1 MKLFFTHRSWLAASA
16 GALLLAA
23 CGSGGDSGGDNGAS
37 SGGSPLGNGSD
48 IPVSATSSSAGAF
61 SFVQSLVAAGGSET
75 AEPLQ
80 LGGDD
85 VSLGSSET
93 DDADTSV

>member
-1 MKLFFTHRSWLAASA
+1 MKPFFTHRSWLAASA

-23 CGSGGDSGGDNGAS
+23 CGSGGDSGSA
-37 SGGSPLGNGSD
+37 SGGTAPGSGSEIPL
-48 IPVSATSSSAGAF
+48 SATSSSAGAF
-61 SFVQSLVAAGGSET
+61 SFVESLVAAGDSET

-85 VSLGSSET
+85 VSLGSSDT
-93 DDADTSV
+93 DDADPSV

>member
-1 MKLFFTHRSWLAASA
+1 MKPFFTHLSWLAASA

-23 CGSGGDSGGDNGAS
+23 CGSGGDSGSA
-37 SGGSPLGNGSD
+37 SGGTASGSGSEIPL
-48 IPVSATSSSAGAF
+48 SATSSSAGAF
-61 SFVQSLVAAGGSET
+61 SFVESLVAAGGSET

-85 VSLGSSET
+85 VSLGSSDTE
-93 DDADTSV
+93 DADPSV

>member
-1 MKLFFTHRSWLAASA
+1 MKPFLIKRSVLAATA
-16 GALLLAA
+16 GVLLLAA
-23 CGSGGDSGGDNGAS
+23 CSDGGGGESGG
-37 SGGSPLGNGSD
+37 GGSIPLANGSD
-48 IPVSATSSSAGAF
+48 IPVSATTSSAGAF
-61 SFVQSLVAAGGSET
+61 NFVKDLVAAGGSET

-93 DDADTSV
+93 EDADTSV

>member
-1 MKLFFTHRSWLAASA
+1 MKFFFTHRAWLAASA
-16 GALLLAA
+16 AALLLAA
-23 CGSGGDSGGDNGAS
+23 CGGDSSNASGGTAS
-37 SGGSPLGNGSD
+37 GNGSE

-61 SFVQSLVAAGGSET
+61 SFVASLVAAGGSET

-85 VSLGSSET
+85 VTLGNSET
-93 DDADTSV
+93 DDADPSV

>member
-1 MKLFFTHRSWLAASA
+1 MKLFFTHRAWLATTA

-23 CGSGGDSGGDNGAS
+23 CGSGGDSGNA
-37 SGGSPLGNGSD
+37 SGGTASGNGSD

-61 SFVQSLVAAGGSET
+61 SFVDSLVAAGGSET

-85 VSLGSSET
+85 VSLGSSDTE
-93 DDADTSV
+93 DADPSV

>member
-1 MKLFFTHRSWLAASA
+1 MKFLFTHRAWLAASA

-23 CGSGGDSGGDNGAS
+23 CGSGGGDSGNA
-37 SGGSPLGNGSD
+37 GGGNPPPGNGSD
-48 IPVSATSSSAGAF
+48 IPVSATSSSSGAF
-61 SFVQSLVAAGGSET
+61 SFVESLVAAGGSET

-85 VSLGSSET
+85 VTLGNSEA
-93 DDADTSV
+93 DDADSSV

>member
-1 MKLFFTHRSWLAASA
+1 MKPFFTHRSWLAASA

-23 CGSGGDSGGDNGAS
+23 CGSGGGDSGSA
-37 SGGSPLGNGSD
+37 SGGTASGNGSET
-48 IPVSATSSSAGAF
+48 PLSATSSSADAF
-61 SFVQSLVAAGGSET
+61 SFVELLVAAGGSET

-85 VSLGSSET
+85 VALGSSDT
-93 DDADTSV
+93 DDADPSV

>member
-1 MKLFFTHRSWLAASA
+1 MKFLFTHRAWLAASA
-16 GALLLAA
+16 GALLLIA
-23 CGSGGDSGGDNGAS
+23 CGGDSSNAGGGTAS
-37 SGGSPLGNGSD
+37 GNGSD

-61 SFVQSLVAAGGSET
+61 SFVESLVAAGGSET

-85 VSLGSSET
+85 VSLGNSET
-93 DDADTSV
+93 DDADASV

>member
-1 MKLFFTHRSWLAASA
+1 MKPFFIHRSWLAASA

-23 CGSGGDSGGDNGAS
+23 CGSGGGDSDGTGGGTAS
-37 SGGSPLGNGSD
+37 GNGSD

-61 SFVQSLVAAGGSET
+61 SFVDSLVAAGGSET

-85 VSLGSSET
+85 VSLGSSDT
-93 DDADTSV
+93 DDADPNV

>member
-1 MKLFFTHRSWLAASA
+1 MKYFFTHRSWLAASA

-23 CGSGGDSGGDNGAS
+23 CGSGGGDSGSA
-37 SGGSPLGNGSD
+37 SGGTASGNGSE

-61 SFVQSLVAAGGSET
+61 SFVESLVAAGGSET

-80 LGGDD
+80 LGGDE
-85 VSLGSSET
+85 VSLGSSDT
-93 DDADTSV
+93 DDADLSV

>member
-1 MKLFFTHRSWLAASA
+1 MKLFFTHRAWLAASA

-23 CGSGGDSGGDNGAS
+23 CGSGGGDSGSA
-37 SGGSPLGNGSD
+37 SGGSPPGNGSD

-61 SFVQSLVAAGGSET
+61 RFVEPLVAAGGSET

-85 VSLGSSET
+85 VSLGNSDTE
-93 DDADTSV
+93 DADPSV

>member
-1 MKLFFTHRSWLAASA
+1 MKFLFTHRAWLAASA

-23 CGSGGDSGGDNGAS
+23 CGSGGGDSGNAGGGTAS
-37 SGGSPLGNGSD
+37 GNGSD

-61 SFVQSLVAAGGSET
+61 SFVESMVAAGGSET

-85 VSLGSSET
+85 VTLGNSEA
-93 DDADTSV
+93 DDADPSV